1 MKGMTAHYLLHRTYA
16 VQPGDA
22 ILVHVAA
29 GGMGL
34 ILCQWVWAL
43 EATATGTVSTEAK
56 AQAVAD
62 AGGDYPIVRSEGNFA
77 ERVHEI
83 TDGEGVAVV
92 HKSIGRNTV

>member
-1 MKGMTAHYLLHRTYA
+1 M
-16 VQPGDA
+16 A
-22 ILVHVAA
+22 I
-29 GGMGL
+29 
-34 ILCQWVWAL
+34 
-43 EATATGTVSTEAK
+43 GTVSTEAK